1 MFASEPASCCQSVYA
16 SEANNQ
22 ETPEMRPKSLMLS
35 LAFTSLVLLATSASV
50 IAATISIPQTG
61 SSGANDPVTD
71 GWDIIISG
79 AGTLEI
85 TLVQADYSEYFQW
98 NLTGSQSGSGE
109 FSPLPYV
116 GVSNTSLGSWANNAP
131 GASYSFT
138 ATNYPATGFPG
149 FPIDYTLDFSFTYD
163 ELDGLNPPDRII
175 VTPNAVPLPAAVYVF
190 APALLGALGLTRR
203 KTQG

>member
-1 MFASEPASCCQSVYA
+1 MKRE
-16 SEANNQ
+16 
-22 ETPEMRPKSLMLS
+22 SLVLS
-35 LAFTSLVLLATSASV
+35 LALTSIMLLATSASV
-50 IAATISIPQTG
+50 IAATVTIPQTG
-61 SSGANDPVTD
+61 SSAANDPVTD

-85 TLVQADYSEYFQW
+85 TLVQADYSEYFEW
-98 NLTGSQSGSGE
+98 NLAGSQSGGGE
-109 FSPLPYV
+109 FTPDPYV

-149 FPIDYTLDFSFTYD
+149 FPIDYTLEFAFTYD

-175 VTPNAVPLPAAVYVF
+175 VTPNAVPLPAAAYLF
-190 APALLGALGLTRR
+190 APALLGVLGQTRR
-203 KTQG
+203 RFTD